1 MVEKRDTST
10 AYLTFSQR
18 CGYESLPKPMRLEE
32 LSNDLRRE
40 LWNVLR
46 GFLLSIRKSYGGGYY
61 FPNATCRLLERI
73 LGRVLKIPED
83 EIDTS
88 YGGVF
93 NIFKELIL
101 SAPFNVVLDIAQ
113 IMANESPRMV
123 NARSLEGRFHN
134 NMVVNRIKDLFE
146 RYSAAYSLDTSH
158 RPFQFFPHSGKE
170 QGKAIQQSL
179 KTIRDSGMEGAA
191 THLRQAAEHINAR
204 QYADSIRENI
214 SAVESVARRIAPNEN
229 TLGDALKS
237 LEKRELLK
245 NKQLKKGFEQIYAYT
260 NSEEG
265 VRHSLVFKD
274 SADVGL
280 DEAMFMFGA
289 CASFAAY
296 LTNKHRQA
304 EAE

>member
-1 MVEKRDTST
+1 MAEKRYTST
-10 AYLTFSQR
+10 DHLTFSER
-18 CGYESLPKPMRLEE
+18 YGYESLPKPMRLEE

-46 GFLLSIRKSYGGGYY
+46 GFLLAIRESYGGGYY

-88 YGGVF
+88 YGGVL

-101 SAPFNVVLDIAQ
+101 SAPFNVVLDLAQ
-113 IMANESPRMV
+113 IVANESLRMV
-123 NARSLEGRFHN
+123 STKSLEGRFHS
-134 NMVVNRIKDLFE
+134 NMVVNRIKDSFE
-146 RYSAAYSLDTSH
+146 RYSAAYSLDTLH
-158 RPFQFFPHSGKE
+158 RPFQFVPRSSKE
-170 QGKAIQQSL
+170 QGDATKQATE
-179 KTIRDSGMEGAA
+179 TISESSMEGAA

-204 QYADSIRENI
+204 QYADSIRESI

-237 LEKRELLK
+237 LEKKRLLK

-265 VRHSLVFKD
+265 VRHSLVFQD
-274 SADVGL
+274 SADVEL

-296 LTNKHRQA
+296 LTNKHHQT
-304 EAE
+304 EPE